1 MPMEPGEPEPI
12 SPPPTTSRPKL
23 PETSNSVNRREG
35 NKPEKPSSTPID
47 PAEIIRR
54 IDRREIARV
63 QDKLVHLTAGRQKNS
78 DGKPTT
84 LPDVYQSIE
93 QDTTLEDGEI
103 MKKNASIAIVG
114 GSLVGPATEL
124 LLRRAEF
131 TNITTYEAAPKSS
144 SRGGG
149 LIGVEE
155 SAYPVLLE
163 AGIPLSEID
172 ALQTSDVNVY
182 NMTSQ
187 DVNDLVNHFKYNG
200 TNTTWDLFHAA
211 VARRVAIQYGK
222 RVVDLSSNGKQAVLS
237 FKDGTKK
244 GADLVIFADGR
255 GSIGRSLLDSERPL
269 DYQGYV
275 VWRGLSKPPT
285 QQPGCFA
292 RYCDKSTGVLVAMSS
307 PIRQGKNT
315 GLSDWALYEN
325 MPVERFKELVG
336 DAPQQRPYIF
346 PHQVTADMRR
356 HFEDYAQRHLPR
368 FLVDSMK
375 KTPEISLVP
384 VNDMPAPDQAI
395 WRKGKAG
402 AILLGDALMSV
413 RPHTGRGLNNG
424 LEQAL
429 GLVRL
434 ISNTPVGSAFDKW
447 QKEATAPLPQYIT
460 LGQQLGASFGLGGL
474 IKA

>member
-63 QDKLVHLTAGRQKNS
+63 QDKLVHLTAGRQKSS

-93 QDTTLEDGEI
+93 QNTTLEDGEI
-103 MKKNASIAIVG
+103 MKKNASVAIVG
-114 GSLVGPATEL
+114 GSLVGPITEL
-124 LLRRAEF
+124 LLRKAGF

-149 LIGVEE
+149 LIGIEE

-172 ALQTSDVNVY
+172 ALQTSDINIY

-187 DVNDLVNHFKYNG
+187 GVNGLDNHFKYNG

-211 VARRVAIQYGK
+211 VARRVAIKYGK

-255 GSIGRSLLDSERPL
+255 GSVGRSLLDSERPL

-285 QQPGCFA
+285 QQPNCFA

-307 PIRQGKNT
+307 PIRQGQNT
-315 GLSDWALYEN
+315 GLSDWSLYEN
-325 MPVERFKELVG
+325 MPPETFRELVG
-336 DAPQQRPYIF
+336 DAPQQRQYIF
-346 PHQVTADMRR
+346 PHQVTADMRT
-356 HFEDYAQRHLPR
+356 HFDDYAQKHLPP
-368 FLVDSMK
+368 FLADTMRR
-375 KTPEISLVP
+375 TPDISLVP
-384 VNDMPAPDQAI
+384 INDMSPPQQAI

-402 AILLGDALMSV
+402 AVLLGDALMSV

-429 GLVRL
+429 DLVHQL
-434 ISNTPVGSAFDKW
+434 SSTPIGKAFNTW
-447 QKEATAPLPQYIT
+447 EREATTHLPQWIA
-460 LGQQLGASFGLGGL
+460 LGKQLGADFGLGNL